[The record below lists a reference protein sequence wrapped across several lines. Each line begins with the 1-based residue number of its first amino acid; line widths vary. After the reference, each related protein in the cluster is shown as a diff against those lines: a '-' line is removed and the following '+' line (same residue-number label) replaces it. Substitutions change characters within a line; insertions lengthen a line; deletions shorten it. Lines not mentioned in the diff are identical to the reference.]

1 MRAIIYK
8 LNEQGTPIPMKSE
21 DRDDVLR
28 WATFMEGDNN
38 RVVKRSLL
46 FHSPCLI
53 GTTCSSK

>member
-28 WATFMEGDNN
+28 WALHGG
-38 RVVKRSLL
+38 RQQPGGQRSLL

-53 GTTCSSK
+53 GTTCS